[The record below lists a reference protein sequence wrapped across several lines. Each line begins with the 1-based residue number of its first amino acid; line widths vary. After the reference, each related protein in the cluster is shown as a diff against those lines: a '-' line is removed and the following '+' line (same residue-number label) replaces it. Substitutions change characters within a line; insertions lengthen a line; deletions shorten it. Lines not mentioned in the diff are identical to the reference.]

1 MIESPRRGDV
11 RATGFSLILLME
23 IQKSRVEVSETN
35 HNQQGDNT
43 SAQLRQ
49 VDLFVLLMQLN
60 GKLTRWLIL
69 IHSLQ

>member
-1 MIESPRRGDV
+1 
-11 RATGFSLILLME
+11 ME

-60 GKLTRWLIL
+60 GKLTGWLIL

>member
-11 RATGFSLILLME
+11 RATVFILILLME

-60 GKLTRWLIL
+60 GKLTGWLIL